1 MTALV
6 TTKVNA
12 LAAARTFGTAAGSP
26 AHRRALVANPS
37 EVLAEAG
44 VVPSGTQVRLVED
57 ETLTLGHHKVVDDGE
72 ELVIAIAPAVEED
85 LDTPNPLKTVFAG
98 AAAAL
103 AKF

>member
-26 AHRRALVANPS
+26 AHRRALVANLS

-57 ETLTLGHHKVVDDGE
+57 ETLTLGHHKVVNDGE

-85 LDTPNPLKTVFAG
+85 LDTTDSPEDIDICWCCCCPC
-98 AAAAL
+98 
-103 AKF
+103 

>member
-26 AHRRALVANPS
+26 AHRRALVAHPS

-72 ELVIAIAPAVEED
+72 ELVIAIAPAVEEE
-85 LDTPNPLKTVFAG
+85 LDTTESPEDGICWCCCCPC
-98 AAAAL
+98 
-103 AKF
+103 

>member
-12 LAAARTFGTAAGSP
+12 LAAARAFGTAAGSP

-57 ETLTLGHHKVVDDGE
+57 ETLTLGHHKVVNDGE

-85 LDTPNPLKTVFAG
+85 LDTTDSPEDIDICWCCCCPC
-98 AAAAL
+98 
-103 AKF
+103 

>member
-85 LDTPNPLKTVFAG
+85 LDTTESPEDGICLCCCCPC
-98 AAAAL
+98 
-103 AKF
+103 

>member
-44 VVPSGTQVRLVED
+44 VVPSLPQSKKSL
-57 ETLTLGHHKVVDDGE
+57 
-72 ELVIAIAPAVEED
+72 IP
-85 LDTPNPLKTVFAG
+85 PNPLKTVFAG

>member
-1 MTALV
+1 MLLQPHV
-6 TTKVNA
+6 
-12 LAAARTFGTAAGSP
+12 LLGRQPGSP

-72 ELVIAIAPAVEED
+72 ELVIAIAPAVEEE
-85 LDTPNPLKTVFAG
+85 LDTTESP
-98 AAAAL
+98 
-103 AKF
+103 

>member
-85 LDTPNPLKTVFAG
+85 LDTTESPEVGICWCCCCPC
-98 AAAAL
+98 
-103 AKF
+103 

>member
-72 ELVIAIAPAVEED
+72 ELVIAIAPAVEEE
-85 LDTPNPLKTVFAG
+85 LDTTESPEGGICWCCCCPC
-98 AAAAL
+98 
-103 AKF
+103 

>member
-44 VVPSGTQVRLVED
+44 VVPSGTQVRLGQD
-57 ETLTLGHHKVVDDGE
+57 ESLLMTGKNSSSQSLPLLKKS
-72 ELVIAIAPAVEED
+72 LIP
-85 LDTPNPLKTVFAG
+85 PNPLKTVFAG

>member
-44 VVPSGTQVRLVED
+44 VVPSGTQVRR
-57 ETLTLGHHKVVDDGE
+57 
-72 ELVIAIAPAVEED
+72 
-85 LDTPNPLKTVFAG
+85 
-98 AAAAL
+98 
-103 AKF
+103 

>member
-72 ELVIAIAPAVEED
+72 ELVIAIAPAVEEE
-85 LDTPNPLKTVFAG
+85 LDTTESPEDGICFCFCCP
-98 AAAAL
+98 
-103 AKF
+103 

>member
-1 MTALV
+1 MTAIV

-26 AHRRALVANPS
+26 AHRRVLVANPS

-85 LDTPNPLKTVFAG
+85 LDTTDSPEDIDICWCCCCPC
-98 AAAAL
+98 
-103 AKF
+103 

>member
-12 LAAARTFGTAAGSP
+12 LAAARTFGTAAGSS

-57 ETLTLGHHKVVDDGE
+57 ETLTLGHHKVVNDGE

-85 LDTPNPLKTVFAG
+85 LDTTDSPEDIDICWCCCCPC
-98 AAAAL
+98 
-103 AKF
+103 

>member
-57 ETLTLGHHKVVDDGE
+57 ETLTLGHHKVVNDGE
-72 ELVIAIAPAVEED
+72 ELVIAIAPAVEEE
-85 LDTPNPLKTVFAG
+85 LDTTDSPEDGICWCCCPC
-98 AAAAL
+98 
-103 AKF
+103 

>member
-57 ETLTLGHHKVVDDGE
+57 GTLTLGHHKVVNDGE

-85 LDTPNPLKTVFAG
+85 LDTTDSPEDIDICWCCCCPC
-98 AAAAL
+98 
-103 AKF
+103 

>member
-26 AHRRALVANPS
+26 AHRCALVANPS

-57 ETLTLGHHKVVDDGE
+57 ETLTLGHHKVVNDGE

-85 LDTPNPLKTVFAG
+85 LDTTDSPEDIDICWCCCCPC
-98 AAAAL
+98 
-103 AKF
+103 

>member
-72 ELVIAIAPAVEED
+72 ELVIAIAPAVEEE
-85 LDTPNPLKTVFAG
+85 LDTTESPEDIDICWCCCCPC
-98 AAAAL
+98 
-103 AKF
+103 

>member
-26 AHRRALVANPS
+26 APRRALVANPS

-85 LDTPNPLKTVFAG
+85 LDTTDSPEDIDICWCCCCPC
-98 AAAAL
+98 
-103 AKF
+103 